1 MVKATQRGCI
11 DKLIKQ
17 QILKVCKHKGTDL
30 FNYQKDIRN
39 NKKLVFNS
47 NYLPN
52 FSNLKDILNFIW
64 PIQPSQFEVIKIV
77 PESLAMVDTDTCGKS
92 PSRGSGCMRLHKNMH
107 F

>member
-52 FSNLKDILNFIW
+52 FSNLKDIISREHLLITPGQEHQILEA
-64 PIQPSQFEVIKIV
+64 PIQRCS
-77 PESLAMVDTDTCGKS
+77 
-92 PSRGSGCMRLHKNMH
+92 
-107 F
+107 